1 MSGDTWNETAA
12 LAAVVGNVIAVVI
25 AIVSLRKADQTLSQ
39 AEKLAQRASEA
50 HYAIEGANAAI
61 AWREQVLELHDRGL
75 TPQQIRA
82 IMLLE
87 DGGEGYERSN
97 GRIDDILAEVP
108 RRAA

>member
-1 MSGDTWNETAA
+1 M
-12 LAAVVGNVIAVVI
+12 
-25 AIVSLRKADQTLSQ
+25 
-39 AEKLAQRASEA
+39 
-50 HYAIEGANAAI
+50 
-61 AWREQVLELHDRGL
+61 ELHDRGL

-108 RRAA
+108 RRSS

>member
-1 MSGDTWNETAA
+1 MPGRDTDP
-12 LAAVVGNVIAVVI
+12 V
-25 AIVSLRKADQTLSQ
+25 VSLRKADRTLRH
-39 AEKLAQRASEA
+39 AEKLARRASEA
-50 HYAIEGANAAI
+50 HDAVEGANAAI

-108 RRAA
+108 RRSS